1 MITFISS
8 YLLLGLLIST
18 LMPICKLIKQADFKG
33 ELTTKE
39 LGLRM
44 LGWVLLWPILIVYT
58 LPRLGLS
65 TLFEKHES
73 FDFSG
78 AIDRRHDELL
88 LLWESPPN
96 CSNIVEVNGHDES
109 SYEPLE
115 SKLIFNANDVAV
127 YLRELAPKNEFN
139 VLNQDAIILKWINQR
154 NAGDN
159 SSCSVPEELDRF
171 KNTANSLLLKGVGR
185 VFCGNCQTEYKAN
198 QLDCIS
204 DKLSA
209 GWNFNRI
216 KCSNGHLISVAKGIH
231 LNCRTD

>member
-1 MITFISS
+1 MITFITY
-8 YLLLGLLIST
+8 YLSLGLLIST
-18 LMPICKLIKQADFKG
+18 LMPIFKLIMQADFKG
-33 ELTTKE
+33 ELTSKE
-39 LGLRM
+39 LALRM
-44 LGWVLLWPILIVYT
+44 LGWVLLWPILIFYT
-58 LPRLGLS
+58 LPILGLS
-65 TLFEKHES
+65 TLFEKHDS

-88 LLWESPPN
+88 ALWESPPD
-96 CSNIVEVNGHDES
+96 CSNVVEVSGHDES
-109 SYEPLE
+109 SYEPLG
-115 SKLIFNANDVAV
+115 SRLIFNANDVEA

-154 NAGDN
+154 NTDDN
-159 SSCSVPEELDRF
+159 SSCTVPEELDRF
-171 KNTANSLLLKGVGR
+171 KSTANSLLFKGQGK
-185 VFCGNCQTEYKAN
+185 VFCESCQTEYTAN

-231 LNCRTD
+231 LNCRPN